1 MKLLRKK
8 EQIELLKRIAACHI
22 IAKNVI
28 DRLHTTTEMSVEEYA
43 HCVESLTDNTV
54 KSASLIAGF
63 YGLGF
68 VEQALK
74 SKLIN
79 GWRITNESNRK
90 RS

>member
-8 EQIELLKRIAACHI
+8 EQKEILMRIAANHI

-28 DRLHTTTEMSVEEYA
+28 DRLHKTTEMSVEEYA
-43 HCVESLTDNTV
+43 HFVESLTDNTV

-74 SKLIN
+74 SKGVL
-79 GWRITNESNRK
+79 
-90 RS
+90 